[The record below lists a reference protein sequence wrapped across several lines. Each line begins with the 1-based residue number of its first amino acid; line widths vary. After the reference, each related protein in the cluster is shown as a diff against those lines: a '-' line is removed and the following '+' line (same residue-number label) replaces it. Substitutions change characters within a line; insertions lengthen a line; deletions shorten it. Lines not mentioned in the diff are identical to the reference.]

1 MFNVSQEYLNF
12 INDNNNIGRSMKNKV
27 VIDGVEYLSDTIKS
41 NPKISHKATSF
52 IGGFPSKTCDFEILN
67 IDGSLSLN
75 NKEIEVYKSL
85 EINGS
90 TEWVKMGIFNNS
102 EYAVSDMS
110 IICPVIIPATT
121 LAEERQFTFRKSQ
134 CPKGPDAFIKEH
146 LEEFTQ
152 SGIWLLSQDN
162 LVYKYIDD
170 VQKKYGILL
179 DKSAVDFSTQFCW
192 EVL

>member
-1 MFNVSQEYLNF
+1 MNSACIIAACAAHARNT
-12 INDNNNIGRSMKNKV
+12 
-27 VIDGVEYLSDTIKS
+27 TIK
-41 NPKISHKATSF
+41 PVTQQL
-52 IGGFPSKTCDFEILN
+52 TED
-67 IDGSLSLN
+67 
-75 NKEIEVYKSL
+75 L
-85 EINGS
+85 EIYFTVKFRYYLHFNQIKTVKPNGA
-90 TEWVKMGIFNNS
+90 KMGIFNNS

-179 DKSAVDFSTQFCW
+179 DRSAVDFSTQFCW